1 MIKFFKIVWVLS
13 VLIIFTIS
21 ILFDGF
27 RIFDYIFNN
36 FSKKEMTITNY
47 SYDSSSRIRS
57 ITIEGVIDKKK
68 VYFSRFDENIDKLN
82 SLYPKILLKNKERFV
97 INVLKFKHSNIVML
111 IDDDEL
117 LKWKREKILSCIYIF
132 SSLLI
137 ICVNNLLNRKK

>member
-82 SLYPKILLKNKERFV
+82 SLYPKILLKNEERFV

-117 LKWKREKILSCIYIF
+117 LKWKREKILSSIYIF

-137 ICVNNLLNRKK
+137 ICVNNLLNRKN

>member
-1 MIKFFKIVWVLS
+1 VWVLS

-82 SLYPKILLKNKERFV
+82 SLYPKILLKNEERFV

-117 LKWKREKILSCIYIF
+117 LKWKREKILSSIYIF

>member
-82 SLYPKILLKNKERFV
+82 SLYPKILLKNEERFV

-117 LKWKREKILSCIYIF
+117 LKWKREKILSSIYIF